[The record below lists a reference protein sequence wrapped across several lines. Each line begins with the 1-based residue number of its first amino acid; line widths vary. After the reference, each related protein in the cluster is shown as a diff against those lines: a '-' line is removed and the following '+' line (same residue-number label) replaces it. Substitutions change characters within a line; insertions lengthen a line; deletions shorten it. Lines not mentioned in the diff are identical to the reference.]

1 MVDDDTMITEDTLK
15 ESQGDNDEDEAKEL
29 GEKVAKLLHV

>member
-1 MVDDDTMITEDTLK
+1 MITEDTLK
-15 ESQGDNDEDEAKEL
+15 ESLCDNDEDEAKEV